1 MILGT
6 VVLADEAGEPYKAP
20 GSTVET
26 TKNFGAGALGSI
38 VLIDPDTGL
47 PYKIG
52 D

>member
-6 VVLADEAGEPYKAP
+6 VVLVDVDGEPYKAP
-20 GSTVET
+20 GDTVNT
-26 TKNFGAGALGSI
+26 PKNFGAGMLGSV

-52 D
+52 E